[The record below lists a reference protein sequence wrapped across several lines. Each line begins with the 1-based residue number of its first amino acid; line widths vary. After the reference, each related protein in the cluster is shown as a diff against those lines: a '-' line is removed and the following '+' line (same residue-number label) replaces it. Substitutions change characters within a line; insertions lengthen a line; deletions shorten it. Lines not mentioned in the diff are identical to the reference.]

1 MNGTTLEQALHRLA
15 GAQVLLGLSGGLDS
29 TALLHA
35 LATGASARPS
45 LLRAIHIH
53 HGLHADA
60 DAWERHCAQLCERLG
75 VALVIERVQVARD
88 SGKGLEASARE
99 ARYHAFQRHLRDG
112 ESLVLAHHQ
121 DDQAETVLLRL
132 LRASGSDGLAAMR
145 PSRSFGRGSLLRPLL
160 DVSRA
165 ELLRYAQANALGWME
180 DSSNL
185 DEDMD
190 RNFLRHRVLPTLR
203 ERWPHADAALA
214 RSATLLAE
222 DAQLLGEE
230 ARKRLHRARG
240 PEATTLQA
248 LALRELERPWRA
260 RVLRQWLAELGLPPL
275 PGNALS
281 IIESDLLGAQSDT
294 SAEYCWAGI
303 VLRRWRDW
311 LHVETQRGVLPPDW
325 SYRWDG
331 HGSLLLPTGDLLYF
345 AKAAP
350 GPDASLPEGIAM
362 DESPVDQTFDHFMV
376 CARRGG
382 ERLSLP
388 GREHSHALKQCLQDA
403 GVPPWQRERLPLL
416 VAADGEVL
424 AAGDVIISA
433 RLDRFCR
440 NACVQ
445 LHWRQAPLSVDI

>member
-1 MNGTTLEQALHRLA
+1 MDNTTLEQALHKLA

-35 LATGASARPS
+35 LATSPSARPAV
-45 LLRAIHIH
+45 LRAIHIH

-60 DAWERHCAQLCERLG
+60 DAWELHCVQLCERLG
-75 VALVIERVQVARD
+75 VALVVERVQVARD

-112 ESLVLAHHQ
+112 EFLVLAHHQ

-165 ELLRYAQANALGWME
+165 ELLRYAQANALEWME

-185 DEDMD
+185 DENMD

-214 RSATLLAE
+214 RSAALLAE
-222 DAQLLGEE
+222 DAQLLGDE
-230 ARKRLHRARG
+230 ARKRLHLARG

-275 PGNALS
+275 PGNALAT
-281 IIESDLLGAQSDT
+281 IESDLLGAQSDT
-294 SAEYCWAGI
+294 SAEYCWAGV

-311 LHVETQRGVLPPDW
+311 LHVETLRGVLPPDW

-345 AKAAP
+345 AKAVP
-350 GPDASLPEGIAM
+350 GPDASLPEGVAIE
-362 DESPVDQTFDHFMV
+362 ESPVDQTFDHFVV
-376 CARRGG
+376 CARHGG

-388 GREHSHALKQCLQDA
+388 GRQHSHALKQCLQEA

-416 VAADGEVL
+416 LAADGEVL
-424 AAGDVIISA
+424 SAGDVIISA

-440 NACVQ
+440 NASVQ
-445 LHWRQAPLSVDI
+445 LHWRQAPLSIDI